1 MNFKK
6 EVYCAVLKETDNDIY
21 VIQMVKKETWE
32 AEQLLDEEDE
42 FIDCLDHFKLK
53 GYQFDSSGMLGD
65 SCIDMI
71 TRDDEADVNPENLKE
86 DLINEGY
93 IVNED
98 FASYMEESTKG
109 FFEKT

>member
-6 EVYCAVLKETDNDIY
+6 DVYCAVLKETYNDIY
-21 VIQMVKKETWE
+21 VIQMVRKETWE
-32 AEQLLDEEDE
+32 AEKSLAEEE
-42 FIDCLDHFKLK
+42 FTDCLEHFKLN
-53 GYQFDSSGMLGD
+53 GYQFANSGMLGD

-71 TRDDEADVNPENLKE
+71 TRDDEVDVDPEQLKE
-86 DLINEGY
+86 DLINERY

-98 FASYMEESTKG
+98 FASYMEESSKG

>member
-6 EVYCAVLKETDNDIY
+6 DVYCAVLKETDNDIY

-32 AEQLLDEEDE
+32 AEQLLDEEE
-42 FIDCLDHFKLK
+42 FTDCLDHFKLN

-71 TRDDEADVNPENLKE
+71 TRDDEEDVDPEQLKE
-86 DLINEGY
+86 DLINAGY

-98 FASYMEESTKG
+98 FASYMEKFTEG